1 MNNVNP
7 VLILAAAAA
16 GGLLAVQ
23 VAANSALGLHLGRPA
38 GATLVSFLV
47 GSVGLVLY
55 MLVIRE
61 PWPAAKALAQTPWWA
76 LLGGLLGA
84 AYVMATVVVTPRLG
98 PGLTLGAVVAG
109 QMVVALALEQA
120 GALDVARHPITLGR
134 VLGVSL
140 VVAGVVLLRKT

>member
-1 MNNVNP
+1 MNI
-7 VLILAAAAA
+7 VLLLAAATA

-23 VAANSALGLHLGRPA
+23 VAANSALGIHLGRPV
-38 GATLVSFLV
+38 GATLISFLV
-47 GSVGLVLY
+47 GSAGLVLY
-55 MLVIRE
+55 MLVARE
-61 PWPAAKALAQTPWWA
+61 PFPAAKALSQTPWWA
-76 LLGGLLGA
+76 LMGGLLGA

-134 VLGVSL
+134 VLGVAL
-140 VVAGVVLLRKT
+140 IVGGVVLLRKT

>member
-1 MNNVNP
+1 M
-7 VLILAAAAA
+7 LFAAAAA

-23 VAANSALGLHLGRPA
+23 VAANSSLGQHLGRAA
-38 GATLVSFLV
+38 GATLVSFVV

-61 PWPAAKALAQTPWWA
+61 SWPSSRALAGAPWWA

-84 AYVMATVVVTPRLG
+84 AYVMTTVVVTPRLG

-109 QMVVALALEQA
+109 QMIVALVLEQLGALE
-120 GALDVARHPITLGR
+120 VAQHPVTPLR
-134 VLGVSL
+134 VLGVGL
-140 VVAGVVLLRKT
+140 IVAGVALLRTA